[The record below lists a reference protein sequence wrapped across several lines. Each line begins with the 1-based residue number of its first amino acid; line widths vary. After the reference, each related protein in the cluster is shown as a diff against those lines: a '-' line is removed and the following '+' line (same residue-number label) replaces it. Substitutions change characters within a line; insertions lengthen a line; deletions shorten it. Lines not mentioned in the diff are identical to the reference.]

1 MELILENNDDKKA
14 NVILAENLLPINV
27 GGGALSEND
36 ILRFE
41 FPLTIDGGGDV
52 IEAFAS
58 EEAYQKHLA
67 DNPRDAALKTT
78 EKNGAIFTHR
88 PFNRIVDKSGTQL
101 ALGTLGS
108 LSSRGHLLDDSTPF
122 KGCLKLK
129 GSPESVM
136 RELFKQLPENATSLT
151 LKVKAK
157 ATVKTRFG
165 DANVVGFVL
174 EKQKE
179 LGVLR
184 LPILFFFSH
193 QTSLLQV
200 FSIIRKIC
208 CRCQYKM

>member
-174 EKQKE
+174 EK
-179 LGVLR
+179 
-184 LPILFFFSH
+184 
-193 QTSLLQV
+193 
-200 FSIIRKIC
+200 
-208 CRCQYKM
+208 